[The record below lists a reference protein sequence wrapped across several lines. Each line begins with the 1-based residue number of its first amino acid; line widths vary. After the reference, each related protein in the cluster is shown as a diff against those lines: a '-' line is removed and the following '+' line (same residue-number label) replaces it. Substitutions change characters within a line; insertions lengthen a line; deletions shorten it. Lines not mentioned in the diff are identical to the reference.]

1 MVTITRH
8 EVNAIA
14 QEFDKLLEGRST
26 KEIFT
31 IFAVLNRLLYVA
43 GWQAHI
49 ISSPQQDG
57 KRVYNKT
64 NIVKIAQPI
73 LVITSLKGIR
83 TYLRDYWTSR
93 VYKSPGSIDRVRNE
107 LCEVFKLFALEKR
120 YWANPK
126 GRHRR
131 PNPCSEFDCVRALI
145 LAERCEQKLLVDYTL
160 EEVRL
165 DWSQEIGNGNYP
177 MVRDETKSLPEHKAY
192 TLVALFNMM
201 FDGIVRWGR
210 PDEPAS
216 GKTPLPEV
224 VEAIKTNS
232 KQLQAEHRFEE
243 LQDEDPE
250 RDPDEIIETE
260 SFEFVETEIAR
271 SNGLA
276 FYAARVVA
284 AIPLAGVVRRSMK
297 VQPKE
302 RVKTKKEACLPV
314 PVRMLE
320 ESPEAIAWWEERIGK
335 SGLWLSQL
343 APTWVWDAVLA
354 F

>member
-31 IFAVLNRLLYVA
+31 IFAVLNRLLFVA
-43 GWQAHI
+43 GRQAHI
-49 ISSPQQDG
+49 ISNPQQDG

-64 NIVKIAQPI
+64 NIVKLAQPI
-73 LVITSLKGIR
+73 VVITSLKGIR
-83 TYLRDYWTSR
+83 TYLRDYWISR
-93 VYKSPGSIDRVRNE
+93 VYKAPNSITRVRDE
-107 LCEVFKLFALEKR
+107 LCKVFKLYALEKR
-120 YWANPK
+120 NWTKPTD
-126 GRHRR
+126 RTRQ

-145 LAERCEQKLLVDYTL
+145 LAERCEQRLLVDYTL
-160 EEVRL
+160 EELRL

-177 MVRDETKSLPEHKAY
+177 MVRDEAKSLPDHKAY

-224 VEAIKTNS
+224 VETIKNNV

-243 LQDEDPE
+243 LQDEEPD

-260 SFEFVETEIAR
+260 SFEFTETEIVR

-276 FYAARVVA
+276 FYAARVIA
-284 AIPLAGVVRRSMK
+284 TIPLTGMVRRSMK

-314 PVRMLE
+314 PVKMLE
-320 ESPEAIAWWEERIGK
+320 ESPEAIAWWGERIDK
-335 SGLWLSQL
+335 TGLWLSQL
-343 APTWVWDAVLA
+343 APTWVWDAVLP